1 MRSSNSLKGKVEI
14 KNCLLLLSF
23 LLLLFLLLN
32 TLEHLLNRRD
42 CETVAATAA
51 ADAVCAGAGVGADG
65 DATMCGDKSFDPAAA
80 APFSTTNTTL
90 QNVFFFG
97 FPRVSLQ

>member
-1 MRSSNSLKGKVEI
+1 M
-14 KNCLLLLSF
+14 
-23 LLLLFLLLN
+23 
-32 TLEHLLNRRD
+32 
-42 CETVAATAA
+42 AATAA